1 MDRAE
6 ILDRLKAAGKRP
18 DPRSISARRRCSSPP
33 PNTPISTSLARLALR
48 LAGAGRIA
56 RRRRRLPLGAANAL
70 SRFLFE
76 DLGFAGN
83 HRDYYDPRNSY
94 VNEVLKRRVGIPITL
109 SLVYM
114 EVGRRTGVPMQ
125 GVGLPGH
132 FLMCHAEEPGLFVD
146 AFHGGLLLSRDEC
159 VQRFRDLTHPDE
171 PWSDEYLVPIA
182 KRDMLTRMLRN
193 LKVAHLRRKDNERAL
208 LTATMLICLRPDL
221 AEERRDR
228 GVVQSRLGR
237 YAEAIEDL
245 RGYLDRPPPAP
256 TPRRCASSST
266 TSNASCGASAALSGA
281 PAPPRGR

>member
-1 MDRAE
+1 MDRAD

-18 DPRSISARRRCSSPP
+18 AAEIDLGETALLFAAAEYPDLDLAREVGLFD
-33 PNTPISTSLARLALR
+33 SLARAASR
-48 LAGAGRIA
+48 AVDGDS
-56 RRRRRLPLGAANAL
+56 PLGAANAL
-70 SRFLFE
+70 SRFLFD

-83 HRDYYDPRNSY
+83 QRDYYDPRNSY
-94 VNEVLKRRVGIPITL
+94 VNEVLKRRLGIPITL

-114 EVGRRTGVPMQ
+114 EVGRRVGVSMQ

-132 FLMCHAEEPGLFVD
+132 FLMRHAEEPGLFID
-146 AFHGGLLLSRDEC
+146 AFNGGLLLSRDEC

-171 PWSDEYLVPIA
+171 PWSDEYLAPIA

-245 RGYLDRPPPAP
+245 RGYLDQAP
-256 TPRRCASSST
+256 
-266 TSNASCGASAALSGA
+266 ASADAEAVRELVDHLE
-281 PAPPRGR
+281 RLMRR

>member
-18 DPRSISARRRCSSPP
+18 DAEIDLGETALLFAAAEYPDLDLAREVGLFD
-33 PNTPISTSLARLALR
+33 SLARA
-48 LAGAGRIA
+48 AA
-56 RRRRRLPLGAANAL
+56 RAVDGDSPLGAANAL

-171 PWSDEYLVPIA
+171 PWSDEYLAPIA

-245 RGYLDRPPPAP
+245 RGYLDQAP
-256 TPRRCASSST
+256 
-266 TSNASCGASAALSGA
+266 ASADAEAVRELVDHLE
-281 PAPPRGR
+281 RLMRR

>member
-6 ILDRLKAAGKRP
+6 ILDRLDAAGARP
-18 DPRSISARRRCSSPP
+18 DAEIDLGETALLFAAAEYPDLDLAREVGLFD
-33 PNTPISTSLARLALR
+33 SLARAASR
-48 LAGAGRIA
+48 AVDGDS
-56 RRRRRLPLGAANAL
+56 PLGAANAL
-70 SRFLFE
+70 SRFLFD

-83 HRDYYDPRNSY
+83 QRDYYDPRNSY
-94 VNEVLKRRVGIPITL
+94 VNEVLKRRLGIPITL

-132 FLMCHAEEPGLFVD
+132 FLMCHAEEPDLFVD
-146 AFHGGLLLSRDEC
+146 AFHGGLLLSREEC

-171 PWSDEYLVPIA
+171 PWSDQYLAPIG
-182 KRDMLTRMLRN
+182 KRDILTRMLRN

-245 RGYLDRPPPAP
+245 RGYLDQAP
-256 TPRRCASSST
+256 SSADAEAVRELVDHLERLMRR
-266 TSNASCGASAALSGA
+266 
-281 PAPPRGR
+281 

>member
-1 MDRAE
+1 M
-6 ILDRLKAAGKRP
+6 
-18 DPRSISARRRCSSPP
+18 
-33 PNTPISTSLARLALR
+33 
-48 LAGAGRIA
+48 
-56 RRRRRLPLGAANAL
+56 
-70 SRFLFE
+70 
-76 DLGFAGN
+76 
-83 HRDYYDPRNSY
+83 
-94 VNEVLKRRVGIPITL
+94 LKRRVGIPITL

-171 PWSDEYLVPIA
+171 PWSDEYLAPIA
-182 KRDMLTRMLRN
+182 KLDMLTRMLRN

-237 YAEAIEDL
+237 YGEAIEDL
-245 RGYLDRPPPAP
+245 RGYLDQAP
-256 TPRRCASSST
+256 
-266 TSNASCGASAALSGA
+266 ASADAEAVRELVDHLE
-281 PAPPRGR
+281 RLMRR